1 VQLGQTPWTLRS
13 ALARGGFVLVTGAA
27 GSRPGS
33 TGRWVAE
40 LLLDRGVPVRA
51 FARTQDHRAE
61 QLRQLGAEVVA
72 EDLHEIADVESF
84 G

>member
-1 VQLGQTPWTLRS
+1 
-13 ALARGGFVLVTGAA
+13 VLVTGAA
-27 GSRPGS
+27 GGAPGS
-33 TGRWVAE
+33 TGRWVAG

-72 EDLHEIADVESF
+72 EDLHEIADVESW
-84 G
+84 GEAAR